1 MAENS
6 TVPKNLQCPLCFDLF
21 EKATLLACGHT
32 FCKKC
37 LVAYDKTQATSEFM
51 SCPLCRKPTN
61 MPKKERVGG
70 LAPNVTV
77 NALVDDLKKAQS
89 ATLGLQKMRVSS
101 KEPEESLTV
110 LEMIELPAGVRG
122 MARLSD
128 DAVVIG
134 FGGSQPGAVAFSIS
148 GGKQQFL
155 EPTVGPE
162 EDSLKVLRMLELPAG
177 VQGMARLSDDTVV
190 IGYGCSKLGADA
202 VSISG
207 AKKQYLKENIGPVR
221 DIAILSDGRP
231 VVSHGKDVIRVYNNL
246 GFPTDIQFYTEEKGK
261 NFAYYNICV
270 GRADEVYAANQ
281 INSIFIFQEGKET
294 PYQVVP
300 LGNQRAIQVGV
311 TTTGMMIIWDQNK
324 DIIQQ
329 NSISL
334 YDRYGNKGD
343 TITSSEKYE
352 YLRAAVDSQDRVFVG
367 QIFLPSGRFK
377 LSIYKIEDQ
386 RFIVLKKFKEVQLV
400 KPHKTWHSMVCL
412 TPTLLALANMDKKL
426 YFIKVPGM

>member
-21 EKATLLACGHT
+21 EKATQLTCGHT

-37 LVAYDKTQATSEFM
+37 LVNYDKTQATSEFM
-51 SCPLCRKPTN
+51 SCPLCRKPNT
-61 MPKKERVGG
+61 MPKKERGGG

-77 NALVDDLKKAQS
+77 DALVALV
-89 ATLGLQKMRVSS
+89 TLGLQKMTVSS
-101 KEPEESLTV
+101 KEPKESLTV

-134 FGGSQPGAVAFSIS
+134 FGGSQPGTVPFSIS

-246 GFPTDIQFYTEEKGK
+246 GF
-261 NFAYYNICV
+261 
-270 GRADEVYAANQ
+270 
-281 INSIFIFQEGKET
+281 S
-294 PYQVVP
+294 
-300 LGNQRAIQVGV
+300 
-311 TTTGMMIIWDQNK
+311 
-324 DIIQQ
+324 
-329 NSISL
+329 
-334 YDRYGNKGD
+334 DRY
-343 TITSSEKYE
+343 S
-352 YLRAAVDSQDRVFVG
+352 
-367 QIFLPSGRFK
+367 
-377 LSIYKIEDQ
+377 
-386 RFIVLKKFKEVQLV
+386 VLHRGKR
-400 KPHKTWHSMVCL
+400 
-412 TPTLLALANMDKKL
+412 
-426 YFIKVPGM
+426 